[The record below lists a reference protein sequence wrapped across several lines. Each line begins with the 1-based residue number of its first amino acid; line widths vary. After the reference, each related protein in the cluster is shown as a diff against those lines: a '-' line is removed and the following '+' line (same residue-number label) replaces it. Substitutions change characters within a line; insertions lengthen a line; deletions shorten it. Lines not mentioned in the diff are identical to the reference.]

1 MYNEGMSSK
10 PLTPT
15 VFYILLALSE
25 RDRHGYDILK
35 QAALDSDGQVRMAAG
50 TLYNALQRLVDD
62 QIVAE
67 SGERPAPELDD
78 ERRRYYALTE
88 QGRRVL
94 IAEVERLSRAV
105 ERAHQRISG
114 GQKQEATWQA

>member
-1 MYNEGMSSK
+1 MNSK

-35 QAALDSDGQVRMAAG
+35 QAALDSEGQVRMAAG
-50 TLYNALQRLVDD
+50 TLYNALQRLADD
-62 QIVAE
+62 NLVVE

-94 IAEVERLSRAV
+94 IMEVKRLSRAV
-105 ERAHQRISG
+105 ERAHERNVG
-114 GQKQEATWQA
+114 GQKQETTWQA